1 MSGDRRLHQ
10 LETFDENRCVRVVVE
25 TSAGMRS
32 KLKYRPSL
40 DALEVHHVLPAGLAF
55 PRDFGFVPSTLGEDG
70 DPLDALVFA
79 DEPTPPG
86 VIVPCRLVGV
96 LQAMQSAPGQP
107 ARRND
112 RFLAVSS
119 HGHLH
124 SHWHDLPDLAEAML
138 AQLEQFFIDY
148 DRRRGIEFR
157 PIGRADAAAAL
168 QLLEQGRSRFHS
180 TG

>member
-10 LETFDENRCVRVVVE
+10 LDTFDESGCVRVVVE

-32 KLKYRPSL
+32 KLKYKPSL
-40 DALEVHHVLPAGLAF
+40 DAFEVHHVLPAGLAF

-86 VIVPCRLVGV
+86 VIVPCRVVGV

-107 ARRND
+107 AQRND

-119 HGHLH
+119 HGHSH
-124 SHWHDLPDLAEAML
+124 SQWHDLPDLPDAML
-138 AQLEQFFIDY
+138 AQLEQFFVDY

-157 PIGRADAAAAL
+157 PVGRAGATDAL
-168 QLLEQGRSRFHS
+168 QLLERGRSRFQRK
-180 TG
+180 G